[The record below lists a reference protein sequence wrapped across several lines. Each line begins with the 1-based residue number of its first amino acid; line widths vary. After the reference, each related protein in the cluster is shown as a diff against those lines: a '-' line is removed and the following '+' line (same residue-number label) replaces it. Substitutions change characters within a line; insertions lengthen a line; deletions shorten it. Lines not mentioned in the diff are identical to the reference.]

1 MLLVYMILKYRVFWC
16 LVSKE
21 PFLANNITD
30 SERLREILLNLLS
43 EECYILVRSLCVL
56 ELLA

>member
-30 SERLREILLNLLS
+30 SERMREILLNLLS